1 LTAIRRHLV
10 GSYFGGTAPCD
21 WLMKHPPI
29 SPGSTV
35 VISLIDQALAA
46 HARVLLVGQ
55 PVHVDPHD
63 PFNTVRALNA
73 IYTAMATR
81 PDVTYVN
88 AGATVENPD
97 GTFAHALP
105 CLANETKCG
114 PSRTNV
120 VRNNDGVH
128 FCPGAPERGICAQYS
143 SGAFRFASAIA
154 HAITGV

>member
-1 LTAIRRHLV
+1 
-10 GSYFGGTAPCD
+10 
-21 WLMKHPPI
+21 
-29 SPGSTV
+29 
-35 VISLIDQALAA
+35 
-46 HARVLLVGQ
+46 
-55 PVHVDPHD
+55 VHVDPHD

-114 PSRTNV
+114 PSGTNV

-143 SGAFRFASAIA
+143 SGAFRFATAIA